1 MPRVVANTTPLI
13 AFAKV
18 DRLDILHRLYGVLL
32 IPEAVLSEVKYEPAR
47 TRVCEA
53 SWIRVVPIK
62 DVERRRMFSA
72 RLHAGEVDVMILA
85 QEEGADLVLM
95 DDNAAKK
102 TAKIMGFSVTG
113 TFGVLLRAKRE
124 GIIDSVSELAD
135 AIIADGFYASEGLR
149 RLVLKMAGEL

>member
-1 MPRVVANTTPLI
+1 
-13 AFAKV
+13 
-18 DRLDILHRLYGVLL
+18 
-32 IPEAVLSEVKYEPAR
+32 
-47 TRVCEA
+47 
-53 SWIRVVPIK
+53 
-62 DVERRRMFSA
+62 
-72 RLHAGEVDVMILA
+72 MILA
-85 QEEGADLVLM
+85 REAGADLVLM